1 MSAVRMY
8 HAQCCCWFPQRRSI
22 ARRARAGRG
31 ERGRRETGGAAVR
44 GREAGAPGGIRLLIY
59 LLVSC
64 LVTCLATEKK
74 RSQSFSRR
82 GPDVVVVRSGGRRLC
97 RSGSALI
104 TRGGSG
110 ADAAVT
116 F

>member
-44 GREAGAPGGIRLLIY
+44 GREAGAPGGDPTSNLS
-59 LLVSC
+59 SC
-64 LVTCLATEKK
+64 LL
-74 RSQSFSRR
+74 
-82 GPDVVVVRSGGRRLC
+82 
-97 RSGSALI
+97 SGSGFECNILHLHF
-104 TRGGSG
+104 
-110 ADAAVT
+110 T
-116 F
+116 FTFYVNLL